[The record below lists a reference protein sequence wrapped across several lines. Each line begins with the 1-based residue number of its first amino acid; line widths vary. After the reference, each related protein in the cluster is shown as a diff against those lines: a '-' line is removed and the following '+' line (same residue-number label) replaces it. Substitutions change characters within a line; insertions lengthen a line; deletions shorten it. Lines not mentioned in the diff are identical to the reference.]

1 MYSFYRSLIFL
12 LLDLVYFI
20 AEKEHEQNK
29 SEPLALGLDVTN
41 PNRDRQKLLREQ
53 DILKQVCWFVPAGDK
68 SRLQIFVLKKD
79 FISEYNELGDIL
91 QLYVLDFPKSI

>member
-1 MYSFYRSLIFL
+1 MQL

-29 SEPLALGLDVTN
+29 SESLALALEITN

-53 DILKQVCWFVPAGDK
+53 NILKQVSNRMNFYSCCWCL
-68 SRLQIFVLKKD
+68 RVLID
-79 FISEYNELGDIL
+79 CCF
-91 QLYVLDFPKSI
+91 